1 MISFVELD
9 FVALLGPVPMRASAI
24 LGHLVNVGLP
34 RGYVKSSLLG
44 VPVMDVRKEVQKV
57 WQSRGKRERRVVHSF
72 SKGSP
77 DADLRIRCMVVL
89 NLVRGECPTCVATV
103 LNCSRSHVYRIAS
116 RWIGEGLAGLIDRR
130 EDNGEDKATEDY
142 QAVLLVV
149 LEGTPRNHGYRR
161 PTWTQ
166 ELLTIVL
173 EKKTGIKIS
182 TTTMGRVLRRLNIRR
197 RRPKAVVGCPWSKG
211 RKTRRLNEIR
221 RLIETLPS
229 NEVVVYVDEV
239 DIHLNPKIGPD
250 WKLPGVRDKVWTPG
264 KNQKRYLAGALNAKT
279 GKLTWVESDGKNS
292 DLFIDQLWTTIQKR
306 SESTSSSTTT
316 ASIAVNALL
325 SLSMPSRTRSA
336 FISFRRIARVTIES
350 SACGKTSTTT

>member
-1 MISFVELD
+1 
-9 FVALLGPVPMRASAI
+9 
-24 LGHLVNVGLP
+24 
-34 RGYVKSSLLG
+34 
-44 VPVMDVRKEVQKV
+44 
-57 WQSRGKRERRVVHSF
+57 
-72 SKGSP
+72 
-77 DADLRIRCMVVL
+77 
-89 NLVRGECPTCVATV
+89 
-103 LNCSRSHVYRIAS
+103 VYRIAS
-116 RWIGEGLAGLIDRR
+116 RWIEEGLAGLIDRR
-130 EDNGEDKATEDY
+130 EDNGDDKATEDY

-149 LEGTPRNHGYRR
+149 LKGSPRNHGYRR

-173 EKKTGIKIS
+173 EKKTGVKIS
-182 TTTMGRVLRRLNIRR
+182 TTTMGRVLRHLNIRR

-250 WKLPGVRDKVWTPG
+250 WKLPDVRDKVWTPG

-292 DLFIDQLWTTIQKR
+292 DLFIDQLWTLVKDDYPEAKRIHIVLDNYRVHKSKRTTI
-306 SESTSSSTTT
+306 
-316 ASIAVNALL
+316 ALNALKDKVHL
-325 SLSMPSRTRSA
+325 HFLPPYCPSHNRIERVWKDLHDNVTRNH
-336 FISFRRIARVTIES
+336 T
-350 SACGKTSTTT
+350 CSTMKQLMHEVRMYLGTRKRALKHEYAKADTPRAPQSRKVA